1 MARILDTQEQKEAL
15 REITEGLRQIE
26 DIDRLLASDKAFSL
40 GILGDNKLKIFF
52 DAAST
57 EGTQI
62 RRLLVKLRI
71 KIAKKIPPMA
81 DKYHIALTDGEECLL
96 VGEREEA
103 LPRI

>member
-15 REITEGLRQIE
+15 REIMEGLRQIE

-40 GILGDNKLKIFF
+40 GILGDNKLKISF
-52 DAAST
+52 DTAST
-57 EGTQI
+57 EEIQI
-62 RRLLVKLRI
+62 RRLLAKLRA

-103 LPRI
+103 LP